1 MINFTTMLRQSYR
14 RPVVNNWNRAA
25 QRGPVSFARGISAV
39 GYYNRAI
46 ESDELLRTLKG
57 KARFTVLLGPPS
69 SGKTALMQHVA
80 SSIRSDGTVD
90 FHPLTVDL
98 RGVSAF
104 EKRGFLNAFLRKG
117 SKAGKLVKNYETAFS
132 QVEMSAAGLALKFG
146 GIQFSDVS
154 AGTIF
159 DELADQLRSWSWL
172 HGDRPP
178 VLIIDEANAF
188 QRMDDETTAAF
199 LDFVVRVTKQE
210 HTMHV
215 VFTSSDSF
223 FENWL
228 KKRVNPCHFQTLV
241 LGDLTRK
248 EAHDYY
254 LHLVNSHP
262 YMSLNMKNNL
272 TNLDFKVPFGMTGGR
287 MFFIKAYVHQVY
299 TSGYFDDPMH
309 FKPVQNYI
317 STMEN
322 DFTGDPK
329 TYTAAQAIYVAR
341 LLADSP
347 GYLSYRELKKE
358 LGIEVIEEM
367 ISRNFLHYRPIS
379 TFARDLIP
387 FPLMPVLTAS
397 SEPARRAMEYLLEAH
412 GKDLSS

>member
-132 QVEMSAAGLALKFG
+132 QVEMSAAGLSLKFG
-146 GIQFSDVS
+146 GIQFSDVP

-159 DELADQLRSWSWL
+159 DELADQLRSWSSL
-172 HGDRPP
+172 HGHRPP

-188 QRMDDETTAAF
+188 QRTDDETMAAF
-199 LDFVVRVTKQE
+199 LDFVVRVTKQKK
-210 HTMHV
+210 TMHV

-254 LHLVNSHP
+254 LHLINSHP
-262 YMSLNMKNNL
+262 YMSPKMKNDL

-299 TSGYFDDPMH
+299 TSGYFDNPMH
-309 FKPVQNYI
+309 FEPVQNYI

-358 LGIEVIEEM
+358 LGIKVIEEM
-367 ISRNFLHYRPIS
+367 TSRNFLHYRPTS

-412 GKDLSS
+412 GKE

>member
-1 MINFTTMLRQSYR
+1 MAKKAMD
-14 RPVVNNWNRAA
+14 
-25 QRGPVSFARGISAV
+25 
-39 GYYNRAI
+39 
-46 ESDELLRTLKG
+46 SD
-57 KARFTVLLGPPS
+57 
-69 SGKTALMQHVA
+69 
-80 SSIRSDGTVD
+80 
-90 FHPLTVDL
+90 
-98 RGVSAF
+98 
-104 EKRGFLNAFLRKG
+104 N
-117 SKAGKLVKNYETAFS
+117 
-132 QVEMSAAGLALKFG
+132 
-146 GIQFSDVS
+146 
-154 AGTIF
+154 
-159 DELADQLRSWSWL
+159 
-172 HGDRPP
+172 
-178 VLIIDEANAF
+178 IITCK
-188 QRMDDETTAAF
+188 TTAAF

-379 TFARDLIP
+379 TFAHDLIP

-412 GKDLSS
+412 GKE